1 MKGKPPERGISG
13 VRRGRQRR
21 NARNVDNDPRSPLF
35 DPQLDTSH
43 QLSTSRLPAVLL
55 IEAIGWHQRLVVNP
69 LVAILSSLAGV
80 ALIQHALR
88 TRNLALFGTGVG
100 VLFLSLLL
108 IQFHCRDCG
117 ATGWYLHASRHAC
130 AAVVARW
137 RQNVLARAGWSA
149 RTQLLVWSYVMV
161 FGLLGYAV
169 FTLSRM

>member
-1 MKGKPPERGISG
+1 MKGKAPDAASAVCGD
-13 VRRGRQRR
+13 GRQWR
-21 NARNVDNDPRSPLF
+21 NGRNVDNDPRSPLY
-35 DPQLDTSH
+35 DPQLDAS
-43 QLSTSRLPAVLL
+43 QGLSASRPAVLP
-55 IEAIGWHQRLVVNP
+55 IEAIGEHQRLVVNP

-88 TRNLALFGTGVG
+88 TRNVALFGGGVG

-137 RQNVLARAGWSA
+137 RRNVLSRSGLRA
-149 RTQLLVWSYVMV
+149 RTQLLIWTYVMV
-161 FGLLGYAV
+161 FSLLGYAV

>member
-1 MKGKPPERGISG
+1 M
-13 VRRGRQRR
+13 
-21 NARNVDNDPRSPLF
+21 DNDPRSPLF

-43 QLSTSRLPAVLL
+43 ELSSSRPAVLP
-55 IEAIGWHQRLVVNP
+55 IEAIGEHQRLVVNP

-88 TRNLALFGTGVG
+88 IRNLALFGTGVG
-100 VLFLSLLL
+100 VLFLSLPL

-137 RQNVLARAGWSA
+137 RQNVPAGSGLRA
-149 RTQLLVWSYVMV
+149 RTQLLIWTYVMV
-161 FGLLGYAV
+161 FSLLGYAV
-169 FTLSRM
+169 FALSRM

>member
-1 MKGKPPERGISG
+1 VCGD
-13 VRRGRQRR
+13 GRQWR
-21 NARNVDNDPRSPLF
+21 NGRNVNNDPRSPLF

-43 QLSTSRLPAVLL
+43 ELSSSRPAVLP
-55 IEAIGWHQRLVVNP
+55 IEAIGEHQRLVVNP

-100 VLFLSLLL
+100 VLLLSLLL

-137 RQNVLARAGWSA
+137 RQNVLARSGLRAG
-149 RTQLLVWSYVMV
+149 TQLLIWTYVM
-161 FGLLGYAV
+161 FFSLLGYAV
-169 FTLSRM
+169 LALSRM